1 MMILNVAS
9 VQAEGREVFQ
19 PEAVGNPQ
27 QNEDGGEDD
36 KKSVGIAG
44 FVWSLVLGLTP
55 QENSLVKAAGKRES
69 GDQSSNITS
78 RVSGNS

>member
-1 MMILNVAS
+1 MILNVAS

-36 KKSVGIAG
+36 KKSVGVAG
-44 FVWSLVLGLTP
+44 LVRSLVLGLTP
-55 QENSLVKAAGKRES
+55 QENSLVKAEES
-69 GDQSSNITS
+69 QEINQAI
-78 RVSGNS
+78 